1 MSRWRRW
8 IKKRRKKF
16 ARHCPLFFST
26 LPAFLLSPNCYF
38 GGEIDPTQINEI
50 YNKSNNIQLKKRVSL
65 MASLFNDQNLSWGA
79 CKTRD
84 IRIKKNLYSFWHI
97 IALWQKGWHFKK
109 SYQKMFNFENW
120 FLCEF
125 SSNTW
130 FFWRGLSQHP
140 KNWKTRKG
148 IYKYQFKGV

>member
-65 MASLFNDQNLSWGA
+65 MASLFHDQNLSWGA

-97 IALWQKGWHFKK
+97 IDCWIQGEGHMGLLTPGCSSSHNSLRGIAYQLMHPVQYFAQKLIGPF
-109 SYQKMFNFENW
+109 Q
-120 FLCEF
+120 
-125 SSNTW
+125 
-130 FFWRGLSQHP
+130 
-140 KNWKTRKG
+140 
-148 IYKYQFKGV
+148 

>member
-65 MASLFNDQNLSWGA
+65 MASLFHDQNLSWGA

-84 IRIKKNLYSFWHI
+84 IRILKKICILFGTSLTVEYRGRDTWDCYLLRGALVI
-97 IALWQKGWHFKK
+97 I
-109 SYQKMFNFENW
+109 
-120 FLCEF
+120 
-125 SSNTW
+125 T
-130 FFWRGLSQHP
+130 
-140 KNWKTRKG
+140 
-148 IYKYQFKGV
+148 V